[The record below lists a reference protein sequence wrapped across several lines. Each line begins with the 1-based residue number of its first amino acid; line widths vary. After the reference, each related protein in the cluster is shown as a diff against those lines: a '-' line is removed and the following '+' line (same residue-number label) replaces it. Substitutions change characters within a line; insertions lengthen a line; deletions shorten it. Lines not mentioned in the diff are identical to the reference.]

1 MAWAPASG
9 ARDTVTTRVFQIA
22 LVSKIDEK
30 DAPWF
35 NYQAKNIIT
44 YTLWEHLVP
53 IAIAAGGFIPGPSW
67 SLSASQL
74 RAHDVV
80 IHFVMDPSSSIART
94 VGVTRDDGANA
105 GGLTARTSAG
115 VVCEVYVD
123 GNMPARRLAN
133 IAFHEIMHVK
143 LDVGARVIGDL
154 HTRGGG
160 GLAVPPTNEW
170 TPLTARNVELMA
182 ANLFRKV
189 PQYTRAM

>member
-1 MAWAPASG
+1 MA
-9 ARDTVTTRVFQIA
+9 TRLFQIA
-22 LVSKIDEK
+22 LISKIDEEK
-30 DAPWF
+30 APWF

-67 SLSASQL
+67 SLSAAQL
-74 RAHDVV
+74 QAHDVV
-80 IHFVMDPSSSIART
+80 VHFVMDPSSSIARRA
-94 VGVTRDDGANA
+94 GVSRSEGPNA
-105 GGLTARTSAG
+105 GGLTAQTSGG

-133 IAFHEIMHVK
+133 IAFHEIMHIK
-143 LDVGARVIGDL
+143 LDVGTRVITDL
-154 HTRGGG
+154 HTKGGG
-160 GLAVPPTNEW
+160 GLATPPTNEW

-189 PQYTRAM
+189 PQYTKAM

>member
-1 MAWAPASG
+1 MA
-9 ARDTVTTRVFQIA
+9 TRLFQIA
-22 LVSKIDEK
+22 LISKIDEEK
-30 DAPWF
+30 APWF

-67 SLSASQL
+67 SLSAAQL
-74 RAHDVV
+74 QAHDVV
-80 IHFVMDPSSSIART
+80 VHFVMDPSSSIARRA
-94 VGVTRDDGANA
+94 GVSRNEGPNA
-105 GGLTARTSAG
+105 GGLTAPTSGG

-133 IAFHEIMHVK
+133 IAFHEIMHIK
-143 LDVGARVIGDL
+143 LDVGARVITDL
-154 HTRGGG
+154 HTKGGG
-160 GLAVPPTNEW
+160 GLATPPTNEW

-189 PQYTRAM
+189 PQYTKAM

>member
-1 MAWAPASG
+1 MAAALATG
-9 ARDTVTTRVFQIA
+9 ARDAVTTRIFQIA

-30 DAPWF
+30 AAPWF
-35 NYQAKNIIT
+35 NYQTKNIIT

-53 IAIAAGGFIPGPSW
+53 IAVAAGGFIPGPSW

-74 RAHDVV
+74 QAHDVV
-80 IHFVMDPSSSIART
+80 VHFVHDPSSSIARS
-94 VGVTRDDGANA
+94 VGAKRDDGANA
-105 GGLTARTSAG
+105 GGLTAKTSAG

-143 LDVGARVIGDL
+143 LDIGTSVIGDL
-154 HTRGGG
+154 HTKGGG

-170 TPLTARNVELMA
+170 TPLTARNVQLMA

-189 PQYTRAM
+189 PQYTKAM